1 MSGLKPD
8 LPDPSCRL
16 VPHLLLWFPTSGAM
30 KLRLR
35 WGTRSLWAGEV
46 PQCRSPSTS
55 LHFAQNVKSTISM
68 KLISALSELAEAGAG
83 FVEVVVF
90 FGEAEA

>member
-1 MSGLKPD
+1 
-8 LPDPSCRL
+8 
-16 VPHLLLWFPTSGAM
+16 
-30 KLRLR
+30 
-35 WGTRSLWAGEV
+35 
-46 PQCRSPSTS
+46 
-55 LHFAQNVKSTISM
+55 M